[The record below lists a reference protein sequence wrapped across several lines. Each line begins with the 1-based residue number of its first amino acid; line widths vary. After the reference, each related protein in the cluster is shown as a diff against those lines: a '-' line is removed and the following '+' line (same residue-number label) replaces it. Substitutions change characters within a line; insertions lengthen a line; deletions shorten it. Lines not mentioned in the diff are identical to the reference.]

1 MDIIKIKRLRKIKF
15 GDTGLVA
22 KSLDYRVTACIRI
35 TEYHLLKFQKPTFF
49 FCKMG
54 LVKISNLK

>member
-1 MDIIKIKRLRKIKF
+1 MDIIKIKRLRKIEF

-35 TEYHLLKFQKPTFF
+35 TEYHLPKFHKPTFLL
-49 FCKMG
+49 CKMG